1 MTKHI
6 AILGTLDT
14 KGQEIAFL
22 REAVCA
28 DGGDPLVVD
37 TGVLGTP
44 TISADVSRHRV
55 AQAAGSSIA
64 AVIEA
69 GDKAHALIVMAE
81 GTTSILQH
89 LLDKGQLGGV
99 LSIGGSR
106 GTALGTQVMQNLPVG
121 VPKLMVSTMAS
132 GRTPF
137 GPYTGTKD
145 VTIMPSVADILGVNA
160 VTRPILANAA
170 AAIVA
175 MSRVGAPIQRGEMQ
189 TVAATMLGASTTLV
203 EQICGLMAADDG
215 QVIAFHAVGAGGR
228 AMEELIG
235 DGLFDGVFDVTPA
248 EIAAW
253 MADGP
258 YSAGPDRMQAA
269 GRRGIPQVVAPG
281 GLDFIIE
288 GPPETLPT
296 KYAGRKTMRHTP
308 TISLVR
314 TSPEEMA
321 KVARLMAE
329 RLAESAGP
337 AAAILPLR
345 GFSAFSIQGEPLHDP
360 QSDGAFIKAFR
371 KHASPAMQIV
381 ELDTHLNDPQVGETA
396 VSLMRA
402 MLPDRAAM
410 KPRRNLREECSL
422 SGREPVDSLDSPS
435 EQCSHPHPAVE
446 VCGSEGT

>member
-22 REAVCA
+22 REAVRA

-64 AVIEA
+64 AVMEA

-175 MSRVGAPIQRGEMQ
+175 MSRVGGVVRRGLRPAL
-189 TVAATMLGASTTLV
+189 AASILGASTPLV
-203 EQICGLMAADDG
+203 EKILALMDSDG
-215 QVIAFHAVGAGGR
+215 FQVIAFHAVGTGGR
-228 AMEELIG
+228 SMEELI
-235 DGLFDGVFDVTPA
+235 DQGLFDGVFDVTPT
-248 EIAAW
+248 ELVGW
-253 MADGP
+253 VVEGP
-258 YSAGPDRMQAA
+258 HSAGPDRMRAA
-269 GRRGIPQVVAPG
+269 GRMGIPQVIAPG

-288 GPPETLPT
+288 GPPDALPAR
-296 KYAGRKTMRHTP
+296 YEGRKTMNHTP
-308 TISLVR
+308 TITLVR
-314 TSPEEMA
+314 TSPEELAEAAHVMA
-321 KVARLMAE
+321 D
-329 RLAESAGP
+329 RLAQSTGPSAVV
-337 AAAILPLR
+337 LPLR
-345 GFSAFSIQGEPLHDP
+345 GFSRFGTDGQPLYDPKSDRAFVET
-360 QSDGAFIKAFR
+360 FKAHVPNR
-371 KHASPAMQIV
+371 VQV
-381 ELDTHLNDPQVGETA
+381 VQLDTDLNDQRVADTA
-396 VSLMRA
+396 VRLMGA
-402 MLPDRAAM
+402 ML
-410 KPRRNLREECSL
+410 
-422 SGREPVDSLDSPS
+422 SG
-435 EQCSHPHPAVE
+435 PAP
-446 VCGSEGT
+446 